1 MFEEINNWLS
11 TRCGKFT
18 SSEIHKLIPNG
29 IKKGELISKAGK
41 TYIRQKAAEFITRE
55 PIQKPTTYAMEWGL
69 SHESEAITVFESLYG
84 EVEKFGGNNPKFFQ
98 INENWGGS
106 PDAMLGDAVIEV
118 KCPFN
123 TSEHF
128 EHLLMNTAEDLKSY
142 APEYYWQMVSNMIIL
157 KKNFGIFISY
167 DPRYPLEH
175 NLKVLKF
182 QLNPTDAELLSFKVD
197 NAIVEF
203 KKLISLIYEPSEAAK
218 EDASGVQ

>member
-1 MFEEINNWLS
+1 MFEQINNWLL

-29 IKKGELISKAGK
+29 RAKGEIFSATGK
-41 TYIRQKAAEFITRE
+41 TYIKQKAAESITKE

-69 SHESEAITVFESLYG
+69 SHENEALTMFETLYG
-84 EVEKFGGNNPKFFQ
+84 EITKFGGGNPEFFSQ
-98 INENWGGS
+98 NEFWGGS
-106 PDAMLGDAVIEV
+106 PDATISDSVIEV

-123 TSEHF
+123 SSEHF
-128 EHLLMNTAEDLKSY
+128 EHLLMKNADDLKDY

-157 KKNFGIFISY
+157 KKNNGIFVSY

-182 QLNPTDAELLSFKVD
+182 ELHPLDAELLISKVEK
-197 NAIVEF
+197 AIVE
-203 KKLISLIYEPSEAAK
+203 LNRLTALIYGTTQENSN
-218 EDASGVQ
+218 GL